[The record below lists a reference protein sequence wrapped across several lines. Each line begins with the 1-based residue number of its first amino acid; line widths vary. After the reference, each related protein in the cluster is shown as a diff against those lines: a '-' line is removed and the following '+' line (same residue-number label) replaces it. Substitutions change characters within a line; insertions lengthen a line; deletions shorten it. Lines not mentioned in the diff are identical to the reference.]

1 MSAEIL
7 NIKRQN
13 GVAGQYAYTVKVQYE
28 DEEPMT
34 VNFYGNS
41 YGDASII
48 MEMGGN
54 PQTQT
59 YVSDPYRFGPKLDE
73 SWVRNFF
80 ATTASRKTALIYGDL
95 PRGNASMACANE
107 DCPEFAM
114 PYSANQS
121 DYFWANP
128 GDTVVCSECGE
139 PMQLVEAGYSVEFLG
154 KRKTALTDATGLP
167 VAFGADE
174 LGMPFYPTPCCGAS
188 GKGSTNSE
196 TGVVCRAC
204 YREVDEIYGMV
215 PDVPWVSG
223 IDGRRFQGPFPVEDA
238 ADLRSI
244 KQVTATASRK
254 LAYDPDLAGLG
265 DLFQRQIENM
275 PPPEDRAETL
285 PCPEHGDESEKG
297 GTYASFPSA
306 YTEYHCPEG
315 HTFAVKPGTTR
326 EDMQAEGARKTA
338 LKVGDRVEGGVV
350 TKVMRE
356 LGGNAYFVQWD
367 GQTWEEGPFSLEELR
382 TARKTA
388 ASTEAVRRTPI
399 RGLIDMTLAKTAR
412 LETCRNCGA
421 TIDTSLG
428 AEAPTGEYHEG
439 TPDDPRPPGET
450 DDLCDVCEYG
460 D

>member
-41 YGDASII
+41 FGDASVI

-95 PRGNASMACANE
+95 PRGNASMACPNE
-107 DCPEFAM
+107 ECPEFAM

-154 KRKTALTDATGLP
+154 
-167 VAFGADE
+167 
-174 LGMPFYPTPCCGAS
+174 
-188 GKGSTNSE
+188 
-196 TGVVCRAC
+196 
-204 YREVDEIYGMV
+204 
-215 PDVPWVSG
+215 
-223 IDGRRFQGPFPVEDA
+223 Q
-238 ADLRSI
+238 
-244 KQVTATASRK
+244 RK
-254 LAYDPDLAGLG
+254 LAYDPEVAGLG

-285 PCPEHGDESEKG
+285 PCPDHGVEAAKG

-388 ASTEAVRRTPI
+388 ASTEAVRRTSA
-399 RGLIDMTLAKTAR
+399 RGFIDMTLAKTAR